1 MMPDVNGI
9 SVERKHPPGMGE
21 SPLDASFAHDGSLSS
36 FRCHAIVE
44 CYSVQ
49 EMERFI
55 ASRESLPP
63 HLHGFLVPYTR
74 DEYME
79 RGARLFLTADGR
91 GGVALLNGELGSLFS
106 LPGAHYGDHLVEFAV
121 EQGARKLSCYDTR
134 GKLPSL
140 YGRHGFKETLRAPWN
155 DEYAPKTW
163 NYAVWGRPDY
173 VEMTR

>member
-1 MMPDVNGI
+1 MPDVNGI
-9 SVERKHPPGMGE
+9 SVDQSHPPPSGAF
-21 SPLDASFAHDGSLSS
+21 PLDASFVHDGSLSS
-36 FRCHAIVE
+36 FRAHAVVE
-44 CYSVQ
+44 CYSAQ

-55 ASRESLPP
+55 VSRDSLPA
-63 HLHGFLVPYTR
+63 HLRGFLVPYTR
-74 DEYME
+74 DEYMA
-79 RGARLFLTADGR
+79 RGSKLFLTVDGR

-106 LPGAHYGDHLVEFAV
+106 MPGAHYGNLLVEFAV
-121 EQGARKLSCYDTR
+121 THGACKLSCYDTR

-173 VEMTR
+173 VEMSR